1 MSTLVNTKDLNNKE
15 NTNQQFTVS
24 VNNNPKVPLSTL
36 KNILEKIISKNS
48 PKKSSDELRD
58 EIEEVYSTFQTKGNA
73 IKDIDVNILLETAR
87 ENAMNDK
94 YGYVYK
100 NIINLFTPL
109 NEKLIKILHKCIEK
123 LKSYNETVLA
133 DELEWART
141 IINNEFM
148 HSYSININNITDINA
163 INFFQ
168 EYSIDPLNRS
178 KEHDIKRVRDIFSK
192 RDSLKKRNSCIV
204 SFKLNKDT
212 PYNITRGSG
221 SSKKIDFERKK
232 KKSVTVMNT
241 NKANIKTSIKEIKD
255 DTDTRK
261 EKAHSHVL
269 KYTKHIQIDN
279 KSNAVFNFE
288 SENEKDDIELETTD
302 NIPVKQP
309 LPNITPIESTTKG
322 SSISNRLLPQIEKLT
337 SQMFN
342 HTPFDSFDFNIF
354 DYITTVGRENVLGT
368 ISKVLMS
375 QYDFFTFIH
384 KDYFNVFIDKIRIG
398 YDYLVPFHNDIHASD
413 VLQTTHVI
421 ISHARFLKELD
432 LTALDICALLLSC
445 VVHDFKHPGLNNSY
459 LINSGNEIAV
469 KYNDT
474 SVLEQYHIS
483 SAFKVISKPNSNIF
497 VNISKEEYRIARKRM
512 IECVLSTDMAKHT
525 KAVNQLK
532 SKIEQLTP
540 LANTTGSTL
549 FELLV
554 NYVPEDTKFDRQQVV
569 LNYIIHCADVSNTA
583 KPFNICKKWTDLLM
597 VEFFAQGDKE
607 KKENLPVSFLCDREK
622 TNVANSQV
630 VFIKNIILPAF
641 SVLITLIPDCNPD
654 ITNLEENTKK
664 WEEIDKEAKN
674 EKM

>member
-1 MSTLVNTKDLNNKE
+1 MSSSVNTQNLNNE
-15 NTNQQFTVS
+15 EDTNQELTS
-24 VNNNPKVPLSTL
+24 LVNNNPKVLLSTL
-36 KNILEKIISKNS
+36 RNILEKIISKNY
-48 PKKSSDELRD
+48 PKKPTEELRD
-58 EIEEVYSTFQTKGNA
+58 EVEEVFSTFRTKENSTKE
-73 IKDIDVNILLETAR
+73 ININILLEIAK
-87 ENAMNDK
+87 EKVMDDK
-94 YGYVYK
+94 YSYVYK

-109 NEKLIKILHKCIEK
+109 TEKLIKILRKCIEK
-123 LKSYNETVLA
+123 LKSYNENVLA

-141 IINNEFM
+141 IINNEIM
-148 HSYSININNITDINA
+148 HSSSININNITDVNA

-178 KEHDIKRVRDIFSK
+178 KEHDIRKVRDIFSK

-204 SFKLNKDT
+204 SFKLNNDYT
-212 PYNITRGSG
+212 PYSIIRGSG
-221 SSKKIDFERKK
+221 SSKKFEFERKK
-232 KKSVTVMNT
+232 NKSVTVMNK
-241 NKANIKTSIKEIKD
+241 NKASIKNSDKEIKD
-255 DTDTRK
+255 KADIRK
-261 EKAHSHVL
+261 EKAHSPL
-269 KYTKHIQIDN
+269 IKDTKHIQIDN
-279 KSNAVFNFE
+279 KNNAVFNFE
-288 SENEKDDIELETTD
+288 SENEGDDIELTID
-302 NIPVKQP
+302 NASEKQS
-309 LPNITPIESTTKG
+309 LPNIKPIETNIKG
-322 SSISNRLLPQIEKLT
+322 SSISSRVLPQIKLT
-337 SQMFN
+337 NQMLN

-354 DYITTVGRENVLGT
+354 DYISKVGRENVLGT
-368 ISKVLMS
+368 ISKVLMT
-375 QYDFFTFIH
+375 QYDFFSFIH
-384 KDYFNVFIDKIRIG
+384 KDYFNVFIDKIRTG
-398 YDYLVPFHNDIHASD
+398 YDYLVPFHNDLHASD

-421 ISHARFLKELD
+421 ISHAHFLKELD
-432 LTALDICALLLSC
+432 LTALDVCALLLSC
-445 VVHDFKHPGLNNSY
+445 IVHDFKHPGLNNSY

-469 KYNDT
+469 KYNDN

-497 VNISKEEYRIARKRM
+497 VNISKEEYRVARKRM

-532 SKIEQLTP
+532 SKIEQLSP

-630 VFIKNIILPAF
+630 VFIKNIIMPAF
-641 SVLITLIPDCNPD
+641 SVLITLIPDCNPY
-654 ITNLEENTKK
+654 ITNLEENIKR
-664 WEEIDKEAKN
+664 WESLEKDAKN
-674 EKM
+674 